1 MSLALAAL
9 LGVALDRALGEPR
22 RWHPLAGF
30 GRYALG
36 VERALRAVAVS
47 ALGQRLSGVLAVLA
61 AVSPFVVLAALAHG
75 LPYGLVVDAVL
86 LYFALG
92 WRSLGEH
99 ARAVGAALANDDLA
113 EARRR
118 VGFMVS
124 RDTAAMQA
132 GEVSKATVESVLE
145 NGNDAVFGA
154 LFWFAVAGAPGAVAY
169 RLVNTLDAM
178 WGYKN
183 ARYRHF
189 GWAAARLDDA
199 MNFIP
204 ARLTALSYAVFAT
217 ISVPSPQPLM
227 KPLPFGISRLR
238 ERGFTRALACWRR
251 QAPAWDSPNAGPVM
265 AAGAGALGLALGG
278 EACYEGVVTERPPLG
293 EGAPAGAADIE
304 RALRL
309 VRHGV
314 LLWLALM
321 LLWEGLR
328 HA

>member
-1 MSLALAAL
+1 MSLALSVM
-9 LGVALDRALGEPR
+9 LGVALDRLLGEPR

-30 GRYALG
+30 GRCAQG
-36 VERALRAVAVS
+36 IERALHGARASTMA
-47 ALGQRLSGVLAVLA
+47 QRLRGLVALLSV
-61 AVSPFVVLAALAHG
+61 VSPIAALAALMQE
-75 LPYGLVVDAVL
+75 LPYGFAVDAL
-86 LYFALG
+86 WLYLALG

-99 ARAVGAALANDDLA
+99 ARAVGAALANDDLI

-124 RDTAAMQA
+124 RDTGAMQA
-132 GEVSKATVESVLE
+132 GEASKATVESVLE

-183 ARYRHF
+183 ARYLHF
-189 GWAAARLDDA
+189 GWAAARLDDVL
-199 MNFIP
+199 NFLP
-204 ARLTALSYAVFAT
+204 ARLTALTYAA
-217 ISVPSPQPLM
+217 
-227 KPLPFGISRLR
+227 FGR
-238 ERGFTRALACWRR
+238 TARALACWRR
-251 QAPAWDSPNAGPVM
+251 QAPAWASPNAGPVM
-265 AAGAGALGLALGG
+265 AAGAGALGLRLGG
-278 EACYEGVVTERPPLG
+278 AACYEGVATARPPLG

-309 VRHGV
+309 VRNGV

-321 LLWEGLR
+321 LSWGAA

>member
-22 RWHPLAGF
+22 RWHPLVGF

-36 VERALRAVAVS
+36 VEQALRGAQAS
-47 ALGQRLSGVLAVLA
+47 AAGQRLCGALAVLA
-61 AVSPFVVLAALAHG
+61 AVSPFVVLAALARG
-75 LPYGLVVDAVL
+75 LPYGLAVDAVL
-86 LYFALG
+86 LYLALG

-204 ARLTALSYAVFAT
+204 ARLTALSYAVFGRTA
-217 ISVPSPQPLM
+217 Q
-227 KPLPFGISRLR
+227 
-238 ERGFTRALACWRR
+238 ALACWRR

-278 EACYEGVVTERPPLG
+278 AARYEGVVTERPPLG